1 MSGRIAF
8 WVLASLIVGGALFTI
23 TRRNIVSAVISLVA
37 TFFALAA
44 LYTLLAAHFIAV
56 IQVLIYAGAIMT
68 LFVFV
73 IMLIGRDEASP
84 IGKRGLPGRILGIA
98 AGAYLLLFLGQ
109 RFFSLKA
116 IDPTLPP
123 EGWGG
128 VASVGEAL
136 FADYLFPFEAI
147 SLLLLVAVIGAV
159 VIARLRAAE
168 NPVDEDAATP
178 AGSHDGPP
186 ASTPGALT

>member
-8 WVLASLIVGGALFTI
+8 WVLASLIVGGALCTI
-23 TRRNIVSAVISLVA
+23 TRRNIVSAIISLVA

-44 LYTLLAAHFIAV
+44 LYTLLSAHFIAI

-84 IGKRGLPGRILGIA
+84 IAKRGLLGRILGIA
-98 AGAYLLLFLGQ
+98 AGAYLLIFLGL

-116 IDPTLPP
+116 IDPALPP
-123 EGWGG
+123 AGWGG

-136 FADYLFPFEAI
+136 FTDYLFLFEAI

-168 NPVDEDAATP
+168 DPAAGADAAAPTDAP
-178 AGSHDGPP
+178 AQ
-186 ASTPGALT
+186 GALK